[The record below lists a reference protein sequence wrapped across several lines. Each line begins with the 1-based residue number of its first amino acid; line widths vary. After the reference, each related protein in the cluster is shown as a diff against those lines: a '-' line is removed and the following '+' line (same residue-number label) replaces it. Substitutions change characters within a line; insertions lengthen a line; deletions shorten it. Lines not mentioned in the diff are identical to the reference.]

1 MIHDLHQFRFHAI
14 SHFAWANPRR
24 ACMLCALLA
33 LLCITRAYSDA
44 AAAPSVREVPAAHI
58 QKGSSAIDRLL
69 LSEQHRHGIR
79 QERNVSHETF
89 LRRSYLHIAGRIPTF
104 SETES
109 FVNDAHPKK
118 RSHLIDNLLD
128 SEAYNH
134 HRFTFWAD
142 LLRAQSRMS
151 GLQGQA
157 TGSPYLEWIKAAIA
171 ENKPYNKMVREL
183 VAAEG
188 AYWESGN
195 GSVGYYF
202 RDRGMPLD
210 NMANTT
216 RVFLGTR
223 IECAQCHD
231 HPFEKW
237 TQLDFFEMAAFTSG
251 QGNLVLDKFQD
262 TRRQI
267 KQMEK
272 TRNFSPEISRL
283 GRPLIQLLSAGLDN
297 TGNGT
302 IRLPADYAYE
312 NAKPKAVVKA
322 APLFGDLVPLNHSD
336 ASKNKGAEKN
346 ARQRKQNRS
355 TPGIGSREAFA
366 DWIIDTNNPR
376 FTRVIAN
383 RLWKD
388 VFGRGLFEPVDDLND
403 DTACSHPQLM
413 AYLESLM
420 IDLNYD
426 TKQFLR
432 VLYNTQAFQKPVVSR
447 DIAPS
452 ETFYV
457 EGPLLRRMS
466 AEQMWDSLLTLTVP
480 DVDARKG
487 RDNAAVMRYAYE
499 KYKDYSASQ
508 LVDEI
513 ERLLSS
519 NNNDSMQRPN
529 IFQPLRN
536 LYNIEMSSEAGRM
549 EAPLRK
555 QKELREKLRVAEK
568 RKRSGEVQRLRR
580 LLQEKGLNNPALRN
594 PGFVRAAELPS
605 PAPAGHFIREFGSSD
620 REQIANAS
628 DAASVPQVL
637 SLMNGFV
644 DNTLLPN
651 KQSELWRTVNAAGT
665 NNDRITILYKTLLNR
680 EPSRTEMTQSTR
692 DMRARND
699 EALEDLLWVIVNSR
713 EFMFVL

>member
-1 MIHDLHQFRFHAI
+1 MIHDLHQFRIHAI
-14 SHFAWANPRR
+14 SRFALAIPRR
-24 ACMLCALLA
+24 ACMLCVLLA
-33 LLCITRAYSDA
+33 VLCVTQTDGDA
-44 AAAPSVREVPAAHI
+44 AAAPSVREIPAAHI
-58 QKGSSAIDRLL
+58 QKGSAAIDRLL
-69 LSEQHRHGIR
+69 LTEQHRHGVR
-79 QERNVSHETF
+79 QGRNVSHETF

-104 SETES
+104 AETET
-109 FVNDAHPKK
+109 FLNGAHPKK
-118 RSHLIDNLLD
+118 RANLIDELLD

-142 LLRAQSRMS
+142 LLRAKSRMS
-151 GLQGQA
+151 GMQGPA
-157 TGSPYLEWIKAAIA
+157 GSPYLDWIKDAVAA
-171 ENKPYNKMVREL
+171 NTPYNTMVREL

-188 AYWESGN
+188 AYWEQDN
-195 GSVGYYF
+195 GSVGYYI

-231 HPFEKW
+231 HPFDKW

-251 QGNLVLDKFQD
+251 QGNLVLNKFQD
-262 TRRQI
+262 TRREI

-272 TRNFSPEISRL
+272 TRDLSPEISRL
-283 GRPLIQLLSAGLDN
+283 GRPLLQMLSAGLDN

-302 IRLPADYAYE
+302 IRLPDDYAYE

-336 ASKNKGAEKN
+336 ASKNKDAGKN
-346 ARQRKQNRS
+346 VRKRKKNNS
-355 TPGIGSREAFA
+355 TPGIGAREAFA

-432 VLYNTQAFQKPVVSR
+432 VLYNTQAFQKAVVSR
-447 DIAPS
+447 DIGPS
-452 ETFYV
+452 ETFYF

-480 DVDARKG
+480 DVDTRKG
-487 RDNAAVMRYAYE
+487 RDEAAVMRFAYQ
-499 KYKDYSASQ
+499 KYKDYSTSE

-513 ERLLSS
+513 ESLLAS
-519 NNNDSMQRPN
+519 NNNDSMQRRN
-529 IFQPLRN
+529 IIGPLRN
-536 LYNIEMSSEAGRM
+536 LYNIEMSSEADRM
-549 EAPLRK
+549 EAPMRE
-555 QKELREKLRVAEK
+555 QKELRAKLRKAEK

-594 PGFVRAAELPS
+594 AGFVRAAELPS
-605 PAPAGHFIREFGSSD
+605 PAPAGHFIRQFGSSD
-620 REQIANAS
+620 REQIANAN

-651 KQSELWRTVNAAGT
+651 KQSELWRTVNDAGT

-692 DMRARND
+692 DMRTYKD